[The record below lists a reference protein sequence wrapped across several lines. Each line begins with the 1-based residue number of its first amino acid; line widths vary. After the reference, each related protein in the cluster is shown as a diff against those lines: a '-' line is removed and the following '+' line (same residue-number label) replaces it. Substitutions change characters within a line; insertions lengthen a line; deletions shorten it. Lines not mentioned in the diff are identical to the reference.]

1 MKNFVMRKAPKWAA
15 IVGVLCLVL
24 AAAILCTGI
33 EDSRKAQIMAEKI
46 GKDYAYA
53 GGGWYPANG
62 TDYDLEARVVG
73 QEGWVSHA
81 INADYGDQIEFRLRI
96 ASGEG
101 VDIDNGIPPF
111 VYGVSAIARSD
122 GLIEATDESG
132 EAISIMSYESPD
144 IRHVAYAPLGVYTV
158 DHGGWGSYDLGIHRF
173 EAYYYDADNV
183 SSMLCCETIYIIP
196 PYNAVNSHAVIGF
209 VWVGLV
215 FILVALIIS
224 LIRSQYEEKTCA
236 LQEEGE

>member
-15 IVGVLCLVL
+15 IVGALCLVL

-101 VDIDNGIPPF
+101 VDVDNGTPPF
-111 VYGVSAIARSD
+111 VYGVSATSYSN
-122 GLIEATDESG
+122 GLAEVTDESG
-132 EAISIMSYESPD
+132 KAASIMNYQSPD
-144 IRHVAYAPLGVYTV
+144 VQHVAYAPLGVYTV
-158 DHGGWGSYDLGIHRF
+158 DHGGWGSYDFGIRKF
-173 EAYYYDADNV
+173 EVYYFDVDNAP
-183 SSMLCCETIYIIP
+183 SMLCCEAIYIIP
-196 PYNAVNSHAVIGF
+196 PYNAVNLRAVIGF

-224 LIRSQYEEKTCA
+224 LIRSQYEEKTYA
-236 LQEEGE
+236 LEEGK